1 MVPWRLS
8 VASALF
14 GGPSW
19 PCLGTEIWDIGW
31 TYTIIYGNTVYHSI
45 ILWEYLENMGKYH
58 ILIVYLE
65 NMGIHWEQKNIYDW
79 RLYKVI
85 LGQQSVVYTSGQII

>member
-14 GGPSW
+14 GGPSRR
-19 PCLGTEIWDIGW
+19 CLGTEIWNIGW

-45 ILWEYLENMGKYH
+45 S
-58 ILIVYLE
+58 E

-85 LGQQSVVYTSGQII
+85 LGKQSVVYTSGQII